1 MGEKYETN
9 HAPQPNDA
17 WNPHS
22 DKQAGIS
29 IHQEPQIHANDQAGE
44 GCNTKW
50 YVDASKWW

>member
-29 IHQEPQIHANDQAGE
+29 IHQEPQIHTNDQAGE

-50 YVDASKWW
+50 YVDASK